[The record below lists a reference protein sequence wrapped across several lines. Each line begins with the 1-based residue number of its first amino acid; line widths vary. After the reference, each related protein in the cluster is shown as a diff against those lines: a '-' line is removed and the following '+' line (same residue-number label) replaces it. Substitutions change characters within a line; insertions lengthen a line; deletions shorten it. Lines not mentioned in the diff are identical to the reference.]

1 MSPKLNSTP
10 SWRRGVTTT
19 AVLALLAS
27 TIIPAHAA
35 PTDAE
40 TKEDNT
46 VVISTDSTQWN
57 YLDDGTDPASGNP
70 DLDSWAATDFD
81 DSTWKTAQ
89 GSFGAKNGSL
99 GAVGLYN
106 PQTLLNHY
114 LGGQTGTAT
123 PAYFFRTQ
131 FDLPEG
137 SADDFLNITGDVVYD
152 DALTMW
158 INGTKVAGFLDDRLT
173 GKSNQEYAGSSNGNP
188 VSSSFEIP
196 ADVLVDGVNTVA
208 ISLHNDRASSSDIYL
223 DVPELSLNVTENI
236 DPISRVILTPTET
249 PETSQYVSWMAGSSD
264 ADAGNVEF
272 RKLDGSEIT
281 TVSAD
286 FVEPVNG
293 NPLPHFSAE
302 LKNLLPGTDY
312 TYRVSNG
319 SNSSEWNTFTTADS
333 AITDFQY
340 IYYGDAQ
347 IGLDTTWPKVVS
359 QAERTAPNAVG
370 SVHAGDLINTGSNE
384 SEWNN
389 WFKGME
395 QSAAT
400 SNVMAAPGNHE
411 YSGDNKLSAWK
422 ANFEYPRNNPS
433 VETAGD
439 LAKLTIGD
447 SEAAA
452 QYRALFDH
460 WTTFA
465 EETVYYTDYQGV
477 RFITINATRDKGFLT
492 PDNLPACSTD
502 DCPESKI
509 STLWVQFQAAWM
521 DHILE
526 DSTSKWNVVTF
537 HQPVYSASSGRNE
550 PVLRE
555 EWVPIFQKHNID
567 LVQMGHDHVYSRG
580 YNNENKTDF
589 EGVTDGPVY
598 VVSNSGAKH
607 YDLADENDNVW
618 TQNNAT
624 QVKRGEDFTTYQV
637 IDVTEDSLTY
647 NSYLAEKTASST
659 TDLAIGDIWDTFT
672 VTKNDEGT
680 KWVTEA
686 GVDVPVIEKDLDI
699 ELSVTSRCIGKNTML
714 NVNAKNNE
722 DSPVTLH
729 ITSEFGN
736 KKMNNL
742 GSGKSA
748 SAPLNAGKA
757 PLTAGSVTVEASN
770 GSENVTKEIS
780 YEALS
785 CK

>member
-40 TKEDNT
+40 TKPDNT

-99 GAVGLYN
+99 GAVGPYN

-158 INGTKVAGFLDDRLT
+158 INGTKVAGFLDDSLT

-359 QAERTAPNAVG
+359 QA
-370 SVHAGDLINTGSNE
+370 
-384 SEWNN
+384 
-389 WFKGME
+389 
-395 QSAAT
+395 
-400 SNVMAAPGNHE
+400 
-411 YSGDNKLSAWK
+411 
-422 ANFEYPRNNPS
+422 
-433 VETAGD
+433 
-439 LAKLTIGD
+439 
-447 SEAAA
+447 
-452 QYRALFDH
+452 
-460 WTTFA
+460 
-465 EETVYYTDYQGV
+465 
-477 RFITINATRDKGFLT
+477 
-492 PDNLPACSTD
+492 
-502 DCPESKI
+502 
-509 STLWVQFQAAWM
+509 
-521 DHILE
+521 
-526 DSTSKWNVVTF
+526 
-537 HQPVYSASSGRNE
+537 
-550 PVLRE
+550 
-555 EWVPIFQKHNID
+555 
-567 LVQMGHDHVYSRG
+567 
-580 YNNENKTDF
+580 
-589 EGVTDGPVY
+589 
-598 VVSNSGAKH
+598 
-607 YDLADENDNVW
+607 
-618 TQNNAT
+618 
-624 QVKRGEDFTTYQV
+624 
-637 IDVTEDSLTY
+637 
-647 NSYLAEKTASST
+647 
-659 TDLAIGDIWDTFT
+659 
-672 VTKNDEGT
+672 
-680 KWVTEA
+680 
-686 GVDVPVIEKDLDI
+686 
-699 ELSVTSRCIGKNTML
+699 
-714 NVNAKNNE
+714 
-722 DSPVTLH
+722 
-729 ITSEFGN
+729 
-736 KKMNNL
+736 
-742 GSGKSA
+742 
-748 SAPLNAGKA
+748 
-757 PLTAGSVTVEASN
+757 
-770 GSENVTKEIS
+770 
-780 YEALS
+780 
-785 CK
+785 

>member
-1 MSPKLNSTP
+1 MSPKLNAQP
-10 SWRRGVTTT
+10 WLRRGSVTA
-19 AVLALLAS
+19 AVIALLGS
-27 TIIPAHAA
+27 TLIPAHAA
-35 PTDAE
+35 PNDSA
-40 TKEDNT
+40 KESENS
-46 VVISTDSTQWN
+46 VVVSTGSTQWK
-57 YLDDGTDPASGNP
+57 YLEDGTDPAAGKPN
-70 DLDSWAATDFD
+70 LEAWTATDFD
-81 DSTWKTAQ
+81 DSTWKSAA

-99 GAVGLYN
+99 GAVGPYT
-106 PQTLLNHY
+106 PKTLLNHY

-131 FDLPEG
+131 FELPEG
-137 SADDFLNITGDVVYD
+137 SADDFLTITGEVVYD
-152 DALTMW
+152 DALVMW
-158 INGTKVAGFLDDRLT
+158 INGTKVAGFFDDRLT
-173 GKSNQEYAGSSNGNP
+173 GESNQEYAGAGNGNP
-188 VSSSFEIP
+188 VSSSFEVP

-208 ISLHNDRASSSDIYL
+208 ISLHNDRAGSSDIYL

-249 PETSQYVSWMAGSSD
+249 PDKSQYVSWMAGSASAETGTVEIREASGD
-264 ADAGNVEF
+264 NVVSVAAEF
-272 RKLDGSEIT
+272 VD
-281 TVSAD
+281 
-286 FVEPVNG
+286 PVNG

-302 LKNLLPGTDY
+302 IKDLKPGTEY
-312 TYRVSNG
+312 SYRVANG
-319 SNSSEWNTFTTADS
+319 SNTSEWNTFTTADPS
-333 AITDFQY
+333 VTDFQY

-359 QAERTAPNAVG
+359 QAQATAPDAVG

-384 SEWNN
+384 NEWNN

-395 QSAAT
+395 QAAAT

-411 YSGDNKLSAWK
+411 YSGDNKLTAWK

-433 VETAGD
+433 VETAGE

-447 SEAAA
+447 TAAAA
-452 QYRALFDH
+452 QYRALFEH

-477 RFITINATRDKGFLT
+477 RFITINATRDAGFLT
-492 PDNLPACSTD
+492 PDNLPACSGD
-502 DCPESKI
+502 DCPASKI

-526 DSTSKWNVVTF
+526 NSKSKWNVVTF
-537 HQPVYSASSGRNE
+537 HQPVYSASAGRNE
-550 PVLRE
+550 PVLRD
-555 EWVPIFQKHNID
+555 EWVPVFQKHNID

-580 YNNENKTDF
+580 YNNEDVTDF
-589 EGVTDGPVY
+589 AGVTDGPVY
-598 VVSNSGAKH
+598 IVSNSGAKH
-607 YDLADENDNVW
+607 YDLADKNDNVW

-637 IDVTEDSLTY
+637 IDVAEDTLSY
-647 NSYLAEKTASST
+647 KSYLAEKTATST
-659 TDLAIGDIWDTFT
+659 TDLAIGEVYDSFT
-672 VTKNDEGT
+672 VTKNDSGT

-686 GVDVPVIEKDLDI
+686 GVDVPVIEEKIDVQ
-699 ELSVTSRCIGKNTML
+699 LSVSSRCIGKNTML
-714 NVNAKNNE
+714 NVNATNNE
-722 DSPVTLH
+722 DSPISLQVS
-729 ITSEFGN
+729 SEFGN
-736 KKMNNL
+736 KKMNNI

-757 PLTAGSVTVEASN
+757 PLEAGSVTVKATH
-770 GSENVTKEIS
+770 GSTEVTKEVS